1 MKKTARVVGL
11 GLGALIVLALL
22 IQLIPYGHNHTNP
35 PVVKEFN
42 WNTPAAKEIAQR
54 ACYDCHSNETKWLW
68 YSSVAPMSWLVAH
81 DVDEGR
87 AVFNFSD
94 WQGVTRGEGGRK
106 ENGTRELVEVV
117 RENEMPP
124 ASYLLIHSN
133 ARLTTAE
140 RETLI
145 AALEAVAL
153 AR

>member
-1 MKKTARVVGL
+1 M

-42 WNTPAAKEIAQR
+42 WTTPAAKEIAQR

-68 YSSVAPMSWLVAH
+68 YSSIAPVSWLVAH

-94 WQGVTRGEGGRK
+94 WQGVTRHEGGRT
-106 ENGTRELVEVV
+106 ENGTRELVEVGV
-117 RENEMPP
+117 VQVF
-124 ASYLLIHSN
+124 ASAGLAGGSKR
-133 ARLTTAE
+133 ARPTGMC
-140 RETLI
+140 RQG
-145 AALEAVAL
+145 
-153 AR
+153 

>member
-1 MKKTARVVGL
+1 M

-42 WNTPAAKEIAQR
+42 WTTPAAKEIAQR

-68 YSSVAPMSWLVAH
+68 YSSIAPVSWLVAH

-94 WQGVTRGEGGRK
+94 WQGVTRREGGRK
-106 ENGTRELVEVV
+106 ENGAHELVEVV

-124 ASYLLIHSN
+124 APYLLIHGN

>member
-1 MKKTARVVGL
+1 M

-42 WNTPAAKEIAQR
+42 WTTPAAKEIAQR

-68 YSSVAPMSWLVAH
+68 YSSIAPMSWLVAR

-94 WQGVTRGEGGRK
+94 WQGVTRHEGGRT
-106 ENGTRELVEVV
+106 ENGTRELVEVGV
-117 RENEMPP
+117 VQVF
-124 ASYLLIHSN
+124 ASAGLAGGSKR
-133 ARLTTAE
+133 ARPTGMC
-140 RETLI
+140 RQG
-145 AALEAVAL
+145 
-153 AR
+153 